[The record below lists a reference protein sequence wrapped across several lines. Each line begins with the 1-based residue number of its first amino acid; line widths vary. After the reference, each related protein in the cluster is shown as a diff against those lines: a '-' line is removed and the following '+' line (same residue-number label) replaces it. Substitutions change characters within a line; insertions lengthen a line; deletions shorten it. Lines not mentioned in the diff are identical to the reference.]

1 MNKRFTISDLEAMQA
16 AGKIRG
22 FERKPNRLVPP
33 AVINL
38 KGKRRSKYGNNKVV
52 VDGVE
57 FDSQKEADR
66 YGINKMRLA
75 AGEIKWLELQVPFIF
90 VVDGKTVAK
99 YIADSRYELSGTG
112 ELVVEDVKS
121 EATRKLRPYRIK
133 KKLMASCFGIEIQE
147 V

>member
-1 MNKRFTISDLEAMQA
+1 MNKRFTISDIEALEA

-22 FERKPNRLVPP
+22 FDILPNKMVPP

-38 KGKRRSKYGNNKVV
+38 KGRKRSKYGNNKVV

-66 YGINKMRLA
+66 YGVHKMRLV
-75 AGEIKWLELQVPFIF
+75 AGEIKWLELQVPYIF
-90 VVDGKTVAK
+90 MVGGKTVTK
-99 YIADSRYELSGTG
+99 YIADFRYEDAAAG

-121 EATRKLRPYRIK
+121 EATRRLRPYRIK